1 VSPLTPRLRKA
12 LLEFLPTVKGE
23 VVIVSQRGE
32 PIRSSQPLRK
42 WLRDL
47 QDSLGLERGVH
58 ILRHTFATQ
67 ALNNGASLRDVQ
79 ALLGHAN
86 IATTEKY
93 LHTDAANLDQAML
106 RVARGR
112 GATTDDDRPGTA
124 NQENPWENK
133 PSRPTLTMDME
144 VQLRNLSQGVQD
156 EYVVEIDV
164 GARRAVNHQ
173 ITRLYSQRPGTHVI
187 VTRALGE
194 VAESDCFEIGEGQ
207 GACDD

>member
-1 VSPLTPRLRKA
+1 MNRRIACGPSRRTFFRTGTGIF
-12 LLEFLPTVKGE
+12 LLAPIGNHAGCDASSAVAIISL
-23 VVIVSQRGE
+23 VV
-32 PIRSSQPLRK
+32 
-42 WLRDL
+42 
-47 QDSLGLERGVH
+47 SLGKLVYNLVESIDGDS
-58 ILRHTFATQ
+58 T
-67 ALNNGASLRDVQ
+67 VQ
-79 ALLGHAN
+79 
-86 IATTEKY
+86 
-93 LHTDAANLDQAML
+93 NLID
-106 RVARGR
+106 
-112 GATTDDDRPGTA
+112 
-124 NQENPWENK
+124 K
-133 PSRPTLTMDME
+133 PLTMDME